1 MNIVKG
7 GDFIKKKL
15 KRFREE
21 LGFTQED
28 VANELG
34 VCKDAYGKLE
44 LGKKQGTT
52 KTWLK
57 IQEILC
63 LSNDELVEVMKED
76 LFF

>member
-1 MNIVKG
+1 M
-7 GDFIKKKL
+7 
-15 KRFREE
+15 E

-28 VANELG
+28 VAKKLG
-34 VCKDAYGKLE
+34 CCKDAYSKIEAGKRD
-44 LGKKQGTT
+44 GTI

-63 LSNDELVEVMKED
+63 LSNDELVEAMKED